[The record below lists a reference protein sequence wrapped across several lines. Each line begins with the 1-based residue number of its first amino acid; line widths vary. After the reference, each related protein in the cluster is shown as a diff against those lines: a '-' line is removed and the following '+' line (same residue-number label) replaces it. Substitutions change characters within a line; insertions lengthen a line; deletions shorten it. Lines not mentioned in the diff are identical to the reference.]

1 MGISLKIYNSTGK
14 LHRQKEYLSNSTSRL
29 SLKMQE
35 IIYLFIYLIHINNR
49 VSLDVFELPQLILY
63 VFIVNAIDLHYA
75 QICVS
80 NMQPS

>member
-1 MGISLKIYNSTGK
+1 
-14 LHRQKEYLSNSTSRL
+14 
-29 SLKMQE
+29 MQE
-35 IIYLFIYLIHINNR
+35 IFYFFIVLIHINNR

-63 VFIVNAIDLHYA
+63 VFIVNAMDLHSA